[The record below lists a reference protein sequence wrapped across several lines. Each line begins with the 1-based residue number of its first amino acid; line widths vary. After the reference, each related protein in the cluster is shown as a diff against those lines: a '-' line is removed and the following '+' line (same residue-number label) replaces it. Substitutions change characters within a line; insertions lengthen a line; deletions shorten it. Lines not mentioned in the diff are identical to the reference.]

1 MDSYIIV
8 RTEHLNQHG
17 FLFGGQM
24 LLWIDE
30 FCWIAAAMDFPEKKL
45 VTRAMGET
53 TFNKGI
59 PNGSILRF
67 DTRQKAV
74 GCSSA
79 TYSCDVYIMDDKEE
93 NKKPVFSTTIT
104 FTAVG
109 KDGKKT
115 SIC

>member
-1 MDSYIIV
+1 MNNYIIV

-30 FCWIAAAMDFPEKKL
+30 FCWIAAAIDFPDKKL
-45 VTRAMGET
+45 VTRAMGDT
-53 TFNKGI
+53 TFSRGI

-67 DTRQKAV
+67 ETRQKSV
-74 GCSSA
+74 GCSSV
-79 TYSCDVYIMDDKEE
+79 TYSCDVYIVDSKEE

-115 SIC
+115 RIC